1 MSFSD
6 LYAKYN
12 CTYCQVEINGVRVR
26 CSECIDFDICLQCFS
41 LGAEIGPHKNDHSYQ
56 FMDSGAFGIFLGRN
70 SWSANEEVRLL
81 DAIEQFGF
89 GNWEDIAKHIESRSP
104 EEAKDEYI
112 TRYLEGSIGR
122 ATWGNIEST
131 SRPSLH
137 CADRDEGPLGPSAVS
152 RLPPLAVTA
161 DEALQLGYM
170 SNRDDFEREHDH
182 EAEQLISTLS
192 LNPEDDE
199 LDVALKLSQVDIYTR
214 RLRER
219 TRRKRLVRDY
229 QLVSIFFNNQRNKQ
243 RTLGKL
249 AKEKKEFTERL
260 RWTAQFYGRS
270 EQSGVVAGLW
280 RERELRVR
288 LAELHRY
295 RLAGVT
301 RLEEC
306 AHYEQHAAHRKHPHA
321 ANHHLDGSSGC
332 LDTNQT
338 KDQMQT
344 NMLQQRKK
352 DGESGS
358 SSTSPKCIRDG
369 STACGCSKKN
379 SCSNNNGVCST
390 QLLNNNEI
398 QLCSALSLA
407 PAQYVTLK
415 GVLLRRPPSAD
426 SDVDVA
432 VRQYL
437 QVAGWLHN

>member
-12 CTYCQVEINGVRVR
+12 CTYCQEEINGLRVR
-26 CSECIDFDICLQCFS
+26 CTECSDFDICLQCFS
-41 LGAEIGPHKNDHSYQ
+41 LGAEIGSHKNDHAYQ
-56 FMDSGAFGIFLGRN
+56 YMDSGAFGIFLGRS

-89 GNWEDIAKHIESRSP
+89 GNWEDIAKHIETRTP

-122 ATWGNIEST
+122 ATWGNVEST
-131 SRPSLH
+131 SRPTLL

-152 RLPPLAVTA
+152 RLQPLSVTPE
-161 DEALQLGYM
+161 EASQLGYM
-170 SNRDDFEREHDH
+170 PNRDDFEREHDH

-192 LNPEDDE
+192 ISPEDDE
-199 LDVALKLSQVDIYTR
+199 LDVALKLSQVDLYTR

-229 QLVSIFFNNQRNKQ
+229 QLVSVFFNNQRNKQ
-243 RTLGKL
+243 KLLSKL

-260 RWTAQFYGRS
+260 RWSAQFYGRA
-270 EQSGVVAGLW
+270 EQAGVVAGLW

-306 AHYEQHAAHRKHPHA
+306 AHYEQHAAQRKHPHA
-321 ANHHLDGSSGC
+321 LDGSSGC
-332 LDTNQT
+332 LDTSQT
-338 KDQMQT
+338 KDQTPT
-344 NMLQQRKK
+344 NTLLLRKR

-358 SSTSPKCIRDG
+358 NSTSPKCTRDG
-369 STACGCSKKN
+369 STGCGCCRSSFCNNAPSSK
-379 SCSNNNGVCST
+379 
-390 QLLNNNEI
+390 QLLTTNEI
-398 QLCSALSLA
+398 QLCSALSLP
-407 PAQYVTLK
+407 PAQYVTMK
-415 GVLLRRPPSAD
+415 GVLLRRPPAPDAD
-426 SDVDVA
+426 LDLA
-432 VRQYL
+432 VRHYL
-437 QVAGWLHN
+437 HSAGWIRN

>member
-12 CTYCQVEINGVRVR
+12 CTYCQEEINGVRVR
-26 CSECIDFDICLQCFS
+26 CAECKDFDICLQCFS

-56 FMDSGAFGIFLGRN
+56 FMDSGAFGIFLGRT

-89 GNWEDIAKHIESRSP
+89 GNWEDIAKHIETKTP

-122 ATWGNIEST
+122 ATWGNVEST

-137 CADRDEGPLGPSAVS
+137 CADRDEGPLSPSAVS
-152 RLPPLAVTA
+152 RLPPLAITA
-161 DEALQLGYM
+161 DEAAQLGYM

-192 LNPEDDE
+192 LNPEDDN

-229 QLVSIFFNNQRNKQ
+229 QLVSVFFNNQRNKQ
-243 RTLGKL
+243 KTLGKL
-249 AKEKKEFTERL
+249 AKEKKEFTDRL

-270 EQSGVVAGLW
+270 EQAAVVAGLW

-306 AHYEQHAAHRKHPHA
+306 AHYEQHAAHRKHPH
-321 ANHHLDGSSGC
+321 HIDVRRVMGSSGC
-332 LDTNQT
+332 LDAQQT
-338 KDQMQT
+338 KESTQT
-344 NMLQQRKK
+344 NTPQQLRKR
-352 DGESGS
+352 DVESGS
-358 SSTSPKCIRDG
+358 SSTSPKCTREG
-369 STACGCSKKN
+369 STACGCCRKS
-379 SCSNNNGVCST
+379 SCSAGCST
-390 QLLNNNEI
+390 HLLTTNEI
-398 QLCSALSLA
+398 QLCTALNL
-407 PAQYVTLK
+407 PATQYVTLK
-415 GVLLRRPPSAD
+415 GVLLRKPAQSPDA
-426 SDVDVA
+426 DVDRA
-432 VRQYL
+432 VRKYL
-437 QVAGWLHN
+437 SNAGWLHH